1 MISNFFKHRPFAQL
15 GLFAIPLLIC
25 MMAMGN
31 QFPKGEILGFSNK
44 VIAFEF
50 ATSTADIEGILAPL
64 SPAEMKGMDWGNY
77 IDFAFMLTYSSFIF
91 FFFKTAKQQ
100 FRLKWLVAGQVLAV
114 LILLGDVFEN
124 IQLLNITRTY
134 ANDPNDLNIAA
145 FLFQLQL
152 FTWLKW
158 LCLAFALLLASFA
171 LIHTKG
177 FIKYIALLFSV
188 PFLLS
193 IIALINGTPTW
204 LERFTLSIFLGLG
217 SLVLICFFIK
227 RQVA

>member
-1 MISNFFKHRPFAQL
+1 MATNFFENKPFTKL

-25 MMAMGN
+25 MMAMGS
-31 QFPKGEILGFSNK
+31 QFPKGEVLGFSSK

-50 ATSTADIEGILAPL
+50 ATSTGDIQAILAPL
-64 SPAEMKGMDWGNY
+64 SEAERMGMDRGNY
-77 IDFAFMLTYSSFIF
+77 IDFAFMLTYASFIF
-91 FFFKTAKQQ
+91 FFFKVAKQQ
-100 FRLKWLVAGQVLAV
+100 FKIKWLVVGQVLAV
-114 LILLGDVFEN
+114 IILLGDVLEN

-158 LCLAFALLLASFA
+158 LCLGLALLLASFA
-171 LIHTKG
+171 LVHAKG
-177 FIKYIALLFSV
+177 FIKNIALLFSV

-193 IIALINGTPTW
+193 MIALINGTPTW
-204 LERFTLSIFLGLG
+204 IERFTISIFLGLG
-217 SLVLICFFIK
+217 SLVLVCFFVK
-227 RQVA
+227 RQVT

>member
-1 MISNFFKHRPFAQL
+1 MVANFFKHRPFTQL

-25 MMAMGN
+25 MIAMGT
-31 QFPKGEILGFSNK
+31 QFPKGEVLGFSNK

-64 SPAEMKGMDWGNY
+64 SATEMKGMDGGNY
-77 IDFAFMLTYSSFIF
+77 IDFAFMLTYASFIF

-100 FRLKWLVAGQVLAV
+100 FKSKWLVVGQVLAV
-114 LILLGDVFEN
+114 IILLGDVFEN
-124 IQLLNITRTY
+124 LQLLNITRTY
-134 ANDPNDLNIAA
+134 TNDPNDLNIAA

-158 LCLAFALLLASFA
+158 LCLALALLLASFA

-177 FIKYIALLFSV
+177 FVKYIALLFSV

-204 LERFTLSIFLGLG
+204 IERFTLSIFLGLG

-227 RQVA
+227 RQVV

>member
-1 MISNFFKHRPFAQL
+1 MVANFFKHRPFAQL

-25 MMAMGN
+25 MVAMGN
-31 QFPKGEILGFSNK
+31 QFPKGEVLGFNNK

-50 ATSTADIEGILAPL
+50 ATSTADIQEILAPL
-64 SPAEMKGMDWGNY
+64 STAEMKGMDGGNY

-100 FRLKWLVAGQVLAV
+100 YKIKWLVIGQVLAV
-114 LILLGDVFEN
+114 IILLGDVFEN
-124 IQLLNITRTY
+124 IQLLNITRTFT
-134 ANDPNDLNIAA
+134 NDPNDLNIAA

-158 LCLAFALLLASFA
+158 LCLALALLLASFT
-171 LIHTKG
+171 LIHAKG
-177 FIKYIALLFSV
+177 FIKYLALLFSV

-204 LERFTLSIFLGLG
+204 IERFTLSIFLGLG

-227 RQVA
+227 RQVV